1 MLLAYDAGMGRIE
14 FKDSD
19 FKMLTGEEVKTLLHT
34 AVSLIKVAARHA
46 EDMGVYKSEDELE
59 EAYMYFRCVERDT
72 HKFIDKL
79 DKPKY
84 YLFTDKYPATVSVD
98 NCVYVCLTIM
108 DSLLC
113 DGTLKHREAITE
125 VVNGKAV
132 RKSHVV
138 YEEPCIMWVSD
149 VKHLAEQYCYDKEQ
163 VAATEAY
170 IERLDE
176 IIASNHS
183 ANELTHVF

>member
-1 MLLAYDAGMGRIE
+1 M
-14 FKDSD
+14 S
-19 FKMLTGEEVKTLLHT
+19 
-34 AVSLIKVAARHA
+34 
-46 EDMGVYKSEDELE
+46 VYKSEFELE
-59 EAYMYFRCVERDT
+59 EAYAHFRCVARNVHE
-72 HKFIDKL
+72 FIDKL

-84 YLFTDKYPATVSVD
+84 YLFTDAYPATVSVD
-98 NCVYVCLTIM
+98 NCVSVCLTIM

-113 DGTLKHREAITE
+113 NGTLKHREAITE

-149 VKHLAEQYCYDKEQ
+149 VKPLAEQ

-170 IERLDE
+170 IERLNE

>member
-1 MLLAYDAGMGRIE
+1 MLLAYDEGMGRIE
-14 FKDSD
+14 FEDSD
-19 FKMLTGEEVKTLLHT
+19 FKVLTGEEVKTLLNT

-84 YLFTDKYPATVSVD
+84 YLFTDKYPAMVLAD
-98 NCVYVCLTIM
+98 NCVGVCLTVM
-108 DSLLC
+108 ESLLC

-132 RKSHVV
+132 RKFHVV
-138 YEEPCIMWVSD
+138 YEEPCIMWVSN

-163 VAATEAY
+163 VAATKAY
-170 IERLDE
+170 IERLNE
-176 IIASNHS
+176 IIASNQTEG
-183 ANELTHVF
+183 ELAHVF